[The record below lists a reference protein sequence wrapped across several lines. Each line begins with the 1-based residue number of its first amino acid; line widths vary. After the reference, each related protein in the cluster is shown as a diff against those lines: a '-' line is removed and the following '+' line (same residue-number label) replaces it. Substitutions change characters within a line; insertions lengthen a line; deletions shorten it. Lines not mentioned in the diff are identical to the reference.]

1 MSQTVFISNAAEVIT
16 MAGHTNKPAKKE
28 AMSDINVIENGGV
41 WIEEGKIVAVDT
53 DENIRA
59 KYKDHINTAE
69 QIDATGK
76 IVTPGLID
84 PHTHLVHAGTRENE
98 YAMRLKGK
106 TYMEIMNAGGGIH
119 ATTRAT
125 QQATHE
131 ELYKQSTKR
140 LNQFLQHGVT
150 TVEAKSGYGLTL
162 EDELKQLEVAEQL
175 NKEHPVDLVSTFMG
189 AHAVPLDEKNN
200 PDKFVDR
207 VIEEMLPEVARRKLA
222 TFNDVFCERGV
233 FTPEQSKRIL
243 EAGKA
248 YGLTPKIHADEIEP
262 YAGAELAAEVGAIS
276 AEHLLKA
283 SDEGIRSMA
292 EAGVIGVLL
301 PGTAFFLM
309 AEYAQARR
317 MIDAGVAV
325 ALSTDAN
332 PGSSPTISLPFIM
345 NLGCLNMGMTPEEVL
360 TATTINAAHAI
371 GCANEAGSLETGK
384 KADVTIWD
392 VPNYLFLSYQY
403 GMNHV
408 DTVIKAGKQLVVGGK
423 LNEKITLNYMGRS

>member
-131 ELYKQSTKR
+131 ELYEQSTKR

-162 EDELKQLEVAEQL
+162 EDELKQLEVTEQL

-248 YGLTPKIHADEIEP
+248 YGLTPKIHADEIES

-371 GCANEAGSLETGK
+371 GCANEAGSLEAGK
-384 KADVTIWD
+384 KADITIWD

-408 DTVIKAGKQLVVGGK
+408 DTVIKAGKQLVVGGQ
-423 LNEKITLNYMGRS
+423 LR

>member
-16 MAGHTNKPAKKE
+16 MAGHTNEPAKKA
-28 AMSDINVIENGGV
+28 AMSEINVIENGSV
-41 WIEEGKIVAVDT
+41 WIEDGKIVDVDT
-53 DENIRA
+53 DENIRL
-59 KYKDHINTAE
+59 KYQAHINHAE
-69 QIDATGK
+69 IIDATGK

-125 QQATHE
+125 QQATHD
-131 ELYKQSTKR
+131 ELYEQSKKR

-162 EDELKQLEVAEQL
+162 EDELKQLEVTDQL

-189 AHAVPLDEKNN
+189 AHAIPLDEKDN

-207 VIEEMLPEVARRKLA
+207 IIEEMLPEVSRRKLA

-243 EAGKA
+243 EAGKE

-283 SDEGIRSMA
+283 SQEGIKDMA

-309 AEYAQARR
+309 AEYAQARS
-317 MIDAGVAV
+317 MIDTGVAV

-371 GCANEAGSLETGK
+371 GCANEAGSLEEGK

-408 DTVIKAGKQLVVGGK
+408 DTVIKAGKQLVAGGQ
-423 LNEKITLNYMGRS
+423 LR